1 MKLEKQND
9 AYFLVDD
16 ERISKLHFSVET
28 ANKYLRNL
36 SEEIERADYQTNKTY
51 LWGICKEGGNYI
63 LVDEEKKV
71 RKWTKDSPLAE
82 ASIKRLV
89 DEAIEAVPQ
98 RLLKTIENIIF
109 SVTTELKDYPVSDW
123 KGYLDYNE
131 KEHIVCLSPSFTTD
145 NEKKLCRELSE
156 GELVDVE
163 DLLEMLPRLQNLVDK
178 GYNLFDRVA
187 YNRERTP
194 YIVRGVISYF
204 NKAVTD
210 LEERK
215 EPGKDSLTLSM
226 MISRGLTHEEYVTL
240 KQNEELC

>member
-51 LWGICKEGGNYI
+51 LWGVCKEGGKFIVN
-63 LVDEEKKV
+63 DEEKKV

-98 RLLKTIENIIF
+98 RLLKVIENAIF
-109 SVTTELKDYPVSDW
+109 SVTSELKDYPVSNW
-123 KGYLDYNE
+123 KDYLDYNE
-131 KEHIVCLSPSFTTD
+131 KEHIVCLSQGFTDD
-145 NEKKLCRELSE
+145 NEEKLCRELSE

-163 DLLEMLPRLQNLVDK
+163 DLLEMLPRLQNLIDK

-187 YNRERTP
+187 INLNREP
-194 YIVRGVISYF
+194 YLVPGIISHFTKGVT
-204 NKAVTD
+204 NT
-210 LEERK
+210 EERTETK
-215 EPGKDSLTLSM
+215 NCLRMCIL
-226 MISRGLTHEEYVTL
+226 
-240 KQNEELC
+240 